1 MTGPELPPPPA
12 TLATANGEPGW
23 AAWLDGLAALGRDV
37 LAEWDLTPA
46 GPLAHGRCAVVLPVL
61 TATGEPAALKL
72 AWPHEEARHEH
83 LALRDWAGD
92 GAVRLLRAD
101 PGRWALLLER
111 AHPRDLTTVDDV
123 AACEVVG
130 SLVTRLARPAP
141 PQLARLSTRA
151 ADWSRRLTALPR
163 SAPVPRRIVEHAAA
177 LARDLAT
184 DPRTDGTLLH
194 SDLHFENVLAADR
207 EPWLAIDPKP
217 LSGDPAYEVAPVL
230 WNRWA
235 EVTASGDVRGAIRR
249 RWWAVVDAADLDPD
263 RARDWAVVR
272 LAVNALGTLEA
283 APPRGLTPA
292 DQEWLT
298 TCVTVVKAVTD

>member
-37 LAEWDLTPA
+37 LA
-46 GPLAHGRCAVVLPVL
+46 
-61 TATGEPAALKL
+61 
-72 AWPHEEARHEH
+72 
-83 LALRDWAGD
+83 
-92 GAVRLLRAD
+92 
-101 PGRWALLLER
+101 
-111 AHPRDLTTVDDV
+111 
-123 AACEVVG
+123 
-130 SLVTRLARPAP
+130 
-141 PQLARLSTRA
+141 
-151 ADWSRRLTALPR
+151 
-163 SAPVPRRIVEHAAA
+163 
-177 LARDLAT
+177 RDLAT

-194 SDLHFENVLAADR
+194 TDLHFENVLAADR

-249 RWWAVVDAADLDPD
+249 RGWAVVDAADLDPD

-272 LAVNALGTLEA
+272 LAVNALWTLERA
-283 APPRGLTPA
+283 APGGLTPA

-298 TCVTVVKAVTD
+298 TCVTIVKAVTD

>member
-1 MTGPELPPPPA
+1 MTGPELPPLPP
-12 TLATANGEPGW
+12 TLTAANREPGW
-23 AAWLDGLAALGRDV
+23 APWLDGLATLGREM
-37 LAEWDLTPA
+37 LADWDLTPT
-46 GPLAHGRCAVVLPVL
+46 GPIAHGRCAVVVPVL
-61 TATGEPAALKL
+61 TATGDPAVLKL

-101 PGRWALLLER
+101 PSRWTLLLER
-111 AHPRDLTTVDDV
+111 AHARDLTTVADV
-123 AACEVVG
+123 AACEIVG
-130 SLVTRLARPAP
+130 TLITRLARPAP
-141 PQLARLSTRA
+141 PQLTRLSTRA
-151 ADWSRRLTALPR
+151 TDWSHRLLALPR

-184 DPRTDGTLLH
+184 DPATDGTLIH
-194 SDLHFENVLAADR
+194 TDLHYENVLASDR

-230 WNRWA
+230 WNRWP
-235 EVTASGDVRGAIRR
+235 EVVASGDVRGAVLR
-249 RWWAVVDAADLDPD
+249 RWWAVVDSAGLDPD

-272 LAVNALGTLEA
+272 LAVNALWTLERA
-283 APPRGLTPA
+283 APGGLTPA

-298 TCVTVVKAVTD
+298 TCVTIVKAVTD